1 MLTATNPCQQPIY
14 RNIFQGNNFPRQ
26 YGALY
31 TASRL
36 LHSYIK
42 ILNVFFKI
50 NFMYLPESGN
60 SSQMLHRKAVLKF
73 FKKLQTYCSHNYL
86 KKLMQICFSLSFT
99 KCFRTPFLQ
108 NTYGRLIDLDNLLLV
123 RLIFSGKTLWIAS
136 EQLFLE
142 ILDTQLCL
150 N

>member
-42 ILNVFFKI
+42 ILNIFFKI
-50 NFMYLPESGN
+50 NFMYLPKSGN
-60 SSQMLHRKAVLKF
+60 SSQMLHRKAV
-73 FKKLQTYCSHNYL
+73 TYCSHNYL
-86 KKLMQICFSLSFT
+86 KKLMQRCFSLSFT

>member
-42 ILNVFFKI
+42 ILNIFFKI
-50 NFMYLPESGN
+50 NFMYLPKSGN
-60 SSQMLHRKAVLKF
+60 SSQMLHRKAV
-73 FKKLQTYCSHNYL
+73 TYCSHNYL
-86 KKLMQICFSLSFT
+86 KKLMQRCFSLSFT

-108 NTYGRLIDLDNLLLV
+108 NTYWRLIDLDNLLLV